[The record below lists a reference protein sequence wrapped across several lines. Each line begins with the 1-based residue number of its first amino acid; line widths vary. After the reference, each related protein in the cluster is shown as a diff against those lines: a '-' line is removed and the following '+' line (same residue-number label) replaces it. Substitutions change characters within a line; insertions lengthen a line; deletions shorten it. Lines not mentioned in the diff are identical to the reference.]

1 MFAHKESGI
10 NLQSEFPEGI
20 LVDGVMTTILR
31 LKIISILEIYIQP
44 TIQEWKNIFRHERIL
59 KCFSRKLPQDMLH

>member
-44 TIQEWKNIFRHERIL
+44 TIQE
-59 KCFSRKLPQDMLH
+59 